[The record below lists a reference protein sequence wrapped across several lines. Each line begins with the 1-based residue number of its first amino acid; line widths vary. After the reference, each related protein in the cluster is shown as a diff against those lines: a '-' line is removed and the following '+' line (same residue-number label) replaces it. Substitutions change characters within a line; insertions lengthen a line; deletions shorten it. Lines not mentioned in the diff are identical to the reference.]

1 MSESDQVVFVVD
13 DDDAVR
19 GSLRMLLNS
28 VGLKSTL
35 FPSAAAFLAE
45 VSGGQGGCVLLDI
58 RMPGMSG
65 LELFEQ
71 MCAKGMRLPV
81 IFITGHGDVPMAVR
95 AIKKGAF
102 DFLQKPFNDQDLLDR
117 VQAALREDIGR
128 RNSDVERQSLRE
140 RRERLTPREREI
152 MERVVAGQAN
162 KVIAIDLGLSERTVE
177 LHRAHVMEKMEVRSL
192 AELVATNLRLKEGG
206 EATGTE
212 S

>member
-28 VGLKSTL
+28 VGLKSVL

-45 VSGGQGGCVLLDI
+45 VTGRQGGCVLLDI

-117 VQAALREDIGR
+117 VQAALREDTAR
-128 RNSDVERQSLRE
+128 RNSDVERQLLRI
-140 RRERLTPREREI
+140 RRDRLTPREREI

-192 AELVATNLRLKEGG
+192 AELVATNLRLKEGE
-206 EATGTE
+206 EAAGTE

>member
-1 MSESDQVVFVVD
+1 MRESEQIVFVVD

-19 GSLRMLLNS
+19 GSLRMLLDS
-28 VGLKSTL
+28 VGLTSAL

-45 VSGGQGGCVLLDI
+45 VSSEQGGCVLLDI

-117 VQAALREDIGR
+117 VQAALREDIAR
-128 RNSDVERQSLRE
+128 RNTNVERQSLCD
-140 RRERLTPREREI
+140 RRDKLTPREREI

-192 AELVATNLRLKEGG
+192 AELVASHLKLRGSG
-206 EATGTE
+206 
-212 S
+212 

>member
-1 MSESDQVVFVVD
+1 MRESEQIVFVVD

-28 VGLKSTL
+28 VGLASTL
-35 FPSAAAFLAE
+35 FPSAAAFLTE
-45 VSGGQGGCVLLDI
+45 VSSEQGGCVLLDI

-117 VQAALREDIGR
+117 VQAALREDIAR
-128 RNSDVERQSLRE
+128 RNTNVERQSLRE
-140 RRERLTPREREI
+140 RRDKLTPREREI

-177 LHRAHVMEKMEVRSL
+177 LHRAHVMEKMGVRSL
-192 AELVATNLRLKEGG
+192 AELVATNLKLEGG
-206 EATGTE
+206 R
-212 S
+212 

>member
-1 MSESDQVVFVVD
+1 MSESEQTVFVVD

-28 VGLKSTL
+28 VGLKSVL
-35 FPSAAAFLAE
+35 FPSAAAFLAG

-65 LELFEQ
+65 LQLFEQ
-71 MCAKGMRLPV
+71 ICAKGIRMPV

-117 VQAALREDIGR
+117 VQAALSEDIAR
-128 RNSDVERQSLRE
+128 RNSDVEQQSLRE
-140 RRERLTPREREI
+140 RRDRLTPREREI

-162 KVIAIDLGLSERTVE
+162 KVIAIELGLSERTVE

-192 AELVATNLRLKEGG
+192 AELVAANLRLGSSG
-206 EATGTE
+206 EAAGTD

>member
-19 GSLRMLLNS
+19 GSLRMLLHS
-28 VGLKSTL
+28 VGLKSVL
-35 FPSAAAFLAE
+35 YPSAAAFLAG
-45 VSGGQGGCVLLDI
+45 VSNHHRGCALLDI

-71 MCAKGMRLPV
+71 LNARGIRLPV

-117 VQAALREDIGR
+117 VQVALREDTTR
-128 RNSDVERQSLRE
+128 RSSDAERQALRL
-140 RRERLTPREREI
+140 RRDRLTPREREI

-192 AELVATNLRLKEGG
+192 AELVATNLKLKEGG
-206 EATGTE
+206 EVGGTDA
-212 S
+212 

>member
-1 MSESDQVVFVVD
+1 MSESEQTVFVVD

-28 VGLKSTL
+28 VGLKSVL
-35 FPSAAAFLAE
+35 FPSAAAFLAG

-65 LELFEQ
+65 LQLFEQ
-71 MCAKGMRLPV
+71 ICAKGIRMPV

-117 VQAALREDIGR
+117 VQAALSEDIAR
-128 RNSDVERQSLRE
+128 RNSDVEQQSLRE
-140 RRERLTPREREI
+140 RRDRLTPREREI

-162 KVIAIDLGLSERTVE
+162 KVIAIELGLSERTVE

-192 AELVATNLRLKEGG
+192 AELVAANLRLGSGG
-206 EATGTE
+206 EAAGTD

>member
-28 VGLKSTL
+28 VGLKSAL

-45 VSGGQGGCVLLDI
+45 VTGRQGGCVLLDI

-65 LELFEQ
+65 MELFEQ
-71 MCAKGMRLPV
+71 MCAKGMRQPV

-117 VQAALREDIGR
+117 VQAALREDTAR
-128 RNSDVERQSLRE
+128 RNSDVERQMLRV
-140 RRERLTPREREI
+140 RHDRLTPREREI

-192 AELVATNLRLKEGG
+192 AELVAMTLKLKEGG
-206 EATGTE
+206 EAAGTE

>member
-1 MSESDQVVFVVD
+1 
-13 DDDAVR
+13 
-19 GSLRMLLNS
+19 
-28 VGLKSTL
+28 
-35 FPSAAAFLAE
+35 
-45 VSGGQGGCVLLDI
+45 
-58 RMPGMSG
+58 
-65 LELFEQ
+65 
-71 MCAKGMRLPV
+71 
-81 IFITGHGDVPMAVR
+81 MAVR

-117 VQAALREDIGR
+117 VQAALREDIAR
-128 RNSDVERQSLRE
+128 RNSDVQRQSLRE

-192 AELVATNLRLKEGG
+192 AELVATNLKLKGGG
-206 EATGTE
+206 EVAGTD